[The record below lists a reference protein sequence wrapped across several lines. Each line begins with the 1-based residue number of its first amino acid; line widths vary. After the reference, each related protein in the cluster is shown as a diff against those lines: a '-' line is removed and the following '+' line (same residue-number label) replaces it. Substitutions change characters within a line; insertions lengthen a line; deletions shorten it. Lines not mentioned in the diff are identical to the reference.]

1 MKIEGNG
8 FKITDIEGV
17 EGASIGSS
25 GRTVSIRTPGG
36 AAVNFTHEHFLALM
50 PALREAER
58 LLRDNAPIPESATA
72 NEPEDRSACF
82 RDSDGDIWS
91 WSRRY
96 GSIES
101 SGHWCFLPGG
111 SHTDTCGSLTWDEL
125 ISDSYLKLEPLRR

>member
-1 MKIEGNG
+1 MKIQGNG

-25 GRTVSIRTPGG
+25 GRTLSIRTPGG

-58 LLRDNAPIPESATA
+58 LLRENVPIPESVTA
-72 NEPEDRSACF
+72 NEPEDRSARF
-82 RDSDGDIWS
+82 RDADGDIWS

-96 GSIES
+96 VSIES
-101 SGHWCFLPGG
+101 SGHWCFLAVGD
-111 SHTDTCGSLTWDEL
+111 HADTCGYNTFNEL
-125 ISDSYLKLEPLRR
+125 RADYPSALEYIR